1 MWAGDMLC
9 ASVHTRAP
17 LRFVTILT
25 LNSQGEA
32 YALRKS
38 GEKCLHIGK
47 YNHPSPPLNFF
58 FFLQIWIPEFQ
69 ASLKQTYLHIT

>member
-1 MWAGDMLC
+1 MC
-9 ASVHTRAP
+9 KCTHTRSSQTCNNP
-17 LRFVTILT
+17 T

-38 GEKCLHIGK
+38 GEKRLHIVK
-47 YNHPSPPLNFF
+47 YNHPSPPLNFFF